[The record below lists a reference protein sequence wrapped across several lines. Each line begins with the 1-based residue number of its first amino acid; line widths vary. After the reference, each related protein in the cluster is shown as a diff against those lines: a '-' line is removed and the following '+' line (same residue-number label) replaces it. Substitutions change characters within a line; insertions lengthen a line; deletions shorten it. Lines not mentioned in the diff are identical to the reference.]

1 MIKCCK
7 QIHVYRLC
15 KSVRV
20 WGRSDMALL
29 YNDKAVLENHH
40 VSAAFRLM
48 KEDDCNILAN
58 MRREDHKSVSP
69 TAAADSQT

>member
-1 MIKCCK
+1 MGVLKGTCVRTCMSIDSCGDM
-7 QIHVYRLC
+7 RMLC
-15 KSVRV
+15 
-20 WGRSDMALL
+20 GRSDMALL

-58 MRREDHKSVSP
+58 MRREDHK
-69 TAAADSQT
+69 